1 MDKYD
6 RRHIINGNDYD
17 RLTPG
22 KARIYAY
29 SETTEQMDGFTLY
42 FAALTWLGRMLAC

>member
-1 MDKYD
+1 MYKFD
-6 RRHIINGNDYD
+6 RRHIIIGNATD

-22 KARIYAY
+22 KARIYAN

-42 FAALTWLGRMLAC
+42 FAALTWLDRMLAC